1 MIDEYLNDDRIV
13 QPFIEHFHKKHGR
26 PSTPLQVYLR
36 MMYIKRMY
44 SFSYEIL
51 QQRVSDSI
59 KWRRFCH
66 IPLDSKVPDGSTLCK
81 LTKLFGNVSFDKLNK
96 IIITKAVE
104 EKKIKARKVRIDTTV
119 AESNIHYPTDA
130 ELLGDCVRVITRT
143 VNRIADAADDATGKI
158 RNRGRS
164 IKKKILAI
172 AKTSKRRTREKFDE
186 IREITG
192 QIAEVAKHTV
202 EDAKE
207 VLAKAKQA
215 TDTKIKGKTQ
225 KLIDELSDVIQIA
238 DKVIEQTEEVNK
250 GNFNLKDRI
259 VSVFDPG
266 ARPIKKGKIKNPTEF
281 GRKVLIAESEE
292 GVITHYDVYE
302 GNPSDESLLYRCCKD
317 TRTMLDVPQRKLP
330 QTEVSTAKTM
340 KTIFILSA

>member
-1 MIDEYLNDDRIV
+1 MLKIDNQQISFTDYLIPEELTMLDDDLAMIDEYLNDDRIV

-81 LTKLFGNVSFDKLNK
+81 LTKLFGNESFDELNK

-164 IKKKILAI
+164 IKKKILA
-172 AKTSKRRTREKFDE
+172 
-186 IREITG
+186 
-192 QIAEVAKHTV
+192 
-202 EDAKE
+202 
-207 VLAKAKQA
+207 L
-215 TDTKIKGKTQ
+215 
-225 KLIDELSDVIQIA
+225 
-238 DKVIEQTEEVNK
+238 
-250 GNFNLKDRI
+250 LKPHSAGHERN
-259 VSVFDPG
+259 S
-266 ARPIKKGKIKNPTEF
+266 
-281 GRKVLIAESEE
+281 
-292 GVITHYDVYE
+292 
-302 GNPSDESLLYRCCKD
+302 
-317 TRTMLDVPQRKLP
+317 
-330 QTEVSTAKTM
+330 M
-340 KTIFILSA
+340 KYVR